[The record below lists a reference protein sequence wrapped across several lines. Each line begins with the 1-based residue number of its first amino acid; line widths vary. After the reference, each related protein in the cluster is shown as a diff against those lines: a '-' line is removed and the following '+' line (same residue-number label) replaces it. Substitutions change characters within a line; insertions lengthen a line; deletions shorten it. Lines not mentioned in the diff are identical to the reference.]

1 MVYQLKKST
10 NKSFLNSSG
19 EAEGK
24 TDHNVYLRVSTWKK
38 LDAIAESENK
48 SRNQVIRD
56 ILRIELEGRKVN
68 QDGMQ

>member
-1 MVYQLKKST
+1 M
-10 NKSFLNSSG
+10 G
-19 EAEGK
+19 ETEEK
-24 TDHNVYLRVSTWKK
+24 EDHNVYLRVSTWKQ

-56 ILRIELEGRKVN
+56 ILRIELEKSEVK